1 MGVTESGR
9 RNIWLIDLQSG
20 TETQITNSDNAQSPA
35 WSPDGTWITYGDLA
49 EDGRFLIRK
58 VDLATSE
65 HTDLYSAEVPVSP
78 TSVHPD
84 GDSILFLE
92 HSANADASILRA
104 SDGTITQLFR
114 TDWAEDS
121 VTWSPD
127 GTMIVYGSD
136 RTGAQ
141 EVYVMDVAD
150 RTEVQI
156 SSTGGQLPTW
166 AKSGRQ
172 VVYRNTADLLFTAAT
187 LRRQPR
193 LQVVDRR
200 TMFTAAPFWVGLPDT
215 IRRPTAVW
223 WVFAIGTPT
232 IRPTRF
238 T

>member
-1 MGVTESGR
+1 M
-9 RNIWLIDLQSG
+9 
-20 TETQITNSDNAQSPA
+20 
-35 WSPDGTWITYGDLA
+35 
-49 EDGRFLIRK
+49 
-58 VDLATSE
+58 
-65 HTDLYSAEVPVSP
+65 
-78 TSVHPD
+78 HPD

-166 AKSGRQ
+166 AKSGGQ

-200 TMFTAAPFWVGLPDT
+200 TMFTAAPFWVGRVVPGYD
-215 IRRPTAVW
+215 PTADGGLVG
-223 WVFAIGTPT
+223 VRHRDPDDPADEIHVILNFGSRLSAIGAATG
-232 IRPTRF
+232 R
-238 T
+238 